1 MYNNPTFAMTIKGL
15 ELQAVLSI
23 FQGLISP

>member
-1 MYNNPTFAMTIKGL
+1 MYNNPPFAMTTKGL
-15 ELQAVLSI
+15 ELQAVLPL